1 MGILASLLRPLFA
14 TILISV
20 SRDMNLCSIK
30 VVKKRVGSIV
40 EQDEKEFKILN
51 GELSAEAIK
60 YIKKLKSRYAFSYVG
75 ILSRSIDQILV
86 PGSKKT
92 YFSNFGISEK
102 ECKIIKLKNQAFI
115 SMPKDEVI
123 QYQKEFKSAMGL
135 DFLFSPFVLLFFK
148 SKTFLSDLPKM
159 FVLQDKEYMAT
170 FVANRK
176 SVLYGRLFSINVN
189 EGYEVMKYNSD
200 EEYKGG
206 VMSDTINNDDFD
218 NEIGGIDEE
227 LADLDNFNFDNIS
240 SDGDNVSVSTSDS
253 DDSGMDDLQDLGRSS
268 SILNFLQSALKD
280 FYTNSL
286 YDGDFVE
293 EVVVFDCYGM
303 SSQALDNVKSNLMI
317 DLSIVRIN
325 IIEEISNLIQI
336 ELDS

>member
-1 MGILASLLRPLFA
+1 M
-14 TILISV
+14 
-20 SRDMNLCSIK
+20 
-30 VVKKRVGSIV
+30 
-40 EQDEKEFKILN
+40 
-51 GELSAEAIK
+51 
-60 YIKKLKSRYAFSYVG
+60 G